1 VITIGQNWVSPSGVT
16 YTVEAKIPGG
26 YEVSVRAENGPV
38 TASDGRWN
46 FTPTKLRNL
55 IKAEKL
61 KLYDASAALDRI
73 ADRLEQKKLMVIA
86 SELDAIS
93 TEYVEARQPSKL
105 RHDRRRQ
112 AKEQLEALQEQLEA
126 AEDPENQERIV
137 EQIEEAMKEFE
148 SVRDNISDVNDVS
161 VVTPVSDSDPVSR
174 IGTVSK
180 P

>member
-1 VITIGQNWVSPSGVT
+1 MLTVGQSWVAPSGVT
-16 YTVEAKIPGG
+16 YTVEAEIPGG
-26 YEVSVRAENGPV
+26 YEVSVRAEDGPV

-55 IKAEKL
+55 IQAEKL

-73 ADRLEQKKLMVIA
+73 ANRLEQKKLTVIA

-105 RHDRRRQ
+105 RRDRQRNI
-112 AKEQLEALQEQLEA
+112 KEQLDALQQQLEEA
-126 AEDPENQERIV
+126 DDPENQERIV
-137 EQIEEAMKEFE
+137 EQIEDVMTEFE
-148 SVRDNISDVNDVS
+148 SVRDDVSDVNDVS

-174 IGTVSK
+174 TGTISK
-180 P
+180 T